1 MIELL
6 KCALVVLLDPFLG
19 VDLLVVLRDC
29 NRLVI
34 VLEDLHTKIRESL
47 RELRANGEYLS

>member
-6 KCALVVLLDPFLG
+6 KCPLVVLLDPFLG

>member
-6 KCALVVLLDPFLG
+6 KCPLVVLLDPFLG

-34 VLEDLHTKIRESL
+34 VLEGLHTKIRESL

>member
-29 NRLVI
+29 NGLVI